1 MTGNVGNAQDAQFI
15 SDWHRGEGCTLWSS
29 APEGWK
35 FLGAGC
41 YRTVYASPDGVAYKV
56 QGAQS
61 EQTNVGE
68 HESLRR
74 LYFFC
79 KMPKGTRLPR
89 HTLYRIDGSHEVMAM
104 EMLGVTLRRYRGD
117 DKERYCVLARQIG
130 HATGMW
136 DMHRDNV
143 MIDSST
149 GELVPVD
156 FGE

>member
-15 SDWHRGEGCTLWSS
+15 SDWHQGERCRFSSS

-35 FLGAGC
+35 LLGAGC
-41 YRTVYASPDGVAYKV
+41 YRTVYASPSGVAYKV

-61 EQTNVGE
+61 GQTNVGE
-68 HESLRR
+68 HKSLRR
-74 LYFFC
+74 LHFFC

-104 EMLGVTLRRYRGD
+104 EMLGKTLRRYFGNDRQ
-117 DKERYCVLARQIG
+117 RYETLAREIAS
-130 HATGMW
+130 ATRMW
-136 DMHRDNV
+136 DMHYDNV